1 MSLEGWDMA
10 KSAKPSMEGITG
22 VVEMSGKV
30 NRHDHIEHIAA
41 GLGI

>member
-10 KSAKPSMEGITG
+10 KSAKPSMEGST
-22 VVEMSGKV
+22 VVEMSRKV
-30 NRHDHIEHIAA
+30 NGHDHIEHIAA